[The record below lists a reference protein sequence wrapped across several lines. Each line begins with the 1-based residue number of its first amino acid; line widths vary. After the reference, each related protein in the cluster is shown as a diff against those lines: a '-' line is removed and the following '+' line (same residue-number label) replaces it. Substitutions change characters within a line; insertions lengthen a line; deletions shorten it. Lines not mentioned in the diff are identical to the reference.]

1 MRVTR
6 LDSIGPVP
14 ESAGYT
20 AVPTAP
26 LEDVGGE
33 PVMEFSLTSEQIE
46 RQRLI
51 REWAE
56 RSLNDDLET
65 RDRARTFN
73 REGWRASAQLG
84 LVGLVAP
91 SQYGGAELDPV
102 STMSALEA
110 LGRGCR
116 DNGFNF
122 ALNAHLWGCVNPL
135 ATFGSEEQKLAY
147 LPRLTSGEWI
157 GALAATEREAG
168 SDVFSLQARAT
179 KRDDAYVL
187 AGEKMFIT
195 NAPVADMLLV
205 LATLDPTRGAFGLT
219 AFLVERGT
227 PGLRIGEPIDKMG
240 LSTASMGEVV
250 LDGCA
255 VPARN
260 RLGPEGAGLAI
271 FNHIM
276 EWERGFIMAVAVG
289 AMERQ
294 LEACLAYARGRRQFG
309 RPIGQFQAVADR
321 LVEMRV
327 RWQTSRLLLYRFA
340 SLKQASRAVLADAA
354 MTKLVVSESWV
365 RSCEDAM
372 RVYGGYGYLTATGV
386 ERDLRDALGSLYYS
400 GTAEMQ
406 RQILARW
413 MEL

>member
-1 MRVTR
+1 
-6 LDSIGPVP
+6 
-14 ESAGYT
+14 
-20 AVPTAP
+20 
-26 LEDVGGE
+26 
-33 PVMEFSLTSEQIE
+33 MEFSLTSEQIE
-46 RQRLI
+46 RQRRI
-51 REWAE
+51 SEWAE
-56 RSLNDDLET
+56 QSLNDDLEA

-73 REGWRASAQLG
+73 RDGWRASAHLG

-91 SQYGGAELDPV
+91 SRYGGAELDPV

-135 ATFGSEEQKLAY
+135 ATFGTEEQKLQY
-147 LPRLTSGEWI
+147 LPRLTNGEWI
-157 GALAATEREAG
+157 GAFAATEREAG
-168 SDVFSLQARAT
+168 SDVFSLQTRAT

-187 AGEKMFIT
+187 SGEKMFIT
-195 NAPVADMLLV
+195 NGPVADVFLV
-205 LATLDPTRGAFGLT
+205 LATLDPGRGAFGLT
-219 AFLVERGT
+219 AFLVERGA
-227 PGLRIGEPIDKMG
+227 PGLRVGECIDKMG
-240 LSTASMGEVV
+240 LSTASMGEVA

-260 RLGPEGAGLAI
+260 RLGLEGGGLAI

-294 LEACLAYARGRRQFG
+294 LEACLIYARERRQFD
-309 RPIGQFQAVADR
+309 RPISQFQVIADR

-327 RWQTSRLLLYRFA
+327 RWEASRLLLYRLAWLKREPRAAFA
-340 SLKQASRAVLADAA
+340 EAA
-354 MTKLVVSESWV
+354 MTKLSVSEAWV
-365 RSCEDAM
+365 RSCKDAM
-372 RVYGGYGYLTATGV
+372 RIYGGYGYLSRTGV

-400 GTAEMQ
+400 GTAEIQ
-406 RQILARW
+406 RQVVARW
-413 MEL
+413 MGI

>member
-1 MRVTR
+1 
-6 LDSIGPVP
+6 
-14 ESAGYT
+14 
-20 AVPTAP
+20 
-26 LEDVGGE
+26 
-33 PVMEFSLTSEQIE
+33 MEFSLTSEQTE
-46 RQRLI
+46 RQRRI

-56 RSLNDDLET
+56 QALNDDLEA
-65 RDRARTFN
+65 RDRTRTFN
-73 REGWRASAQLG
+73 RDGWRASARLG
-84 LVGLVAP
+84 LTGLVAP
-91 SQYGGAELDPV
+91 SRYGGAELDPV
-102 STMSALEA
+102 SAMSALEA
-110 LGRGCR
+110 LGRGSR

-135 ATFGSEEQKLAY
+135 ATFGTEEQKLAY
-147 LPRLTSGEWI
+147 LPRLASGEWI

-168 SDVFSLQARAT
+168 SDIFSLKTRAT

-187 AGEKMFIT
+187 AGDKMFIT
-195 NAPVADMLLV
+195 NAPVADLLLV
-205 LATLDPTRGAFGLT
+205 LATLDPGRGGFGLS
-219 AFLVERGT
+219 AFVVERGT
-227 PGLRIGEPIDKMG
+227 PGLRVGERIDKMG
-240 LSTASMGEVV
+240 LSTAAMSEVV

-294 LEACLAYARGRRQFG
+294 LEACLDYARGRRQFD
-309 RPIGQFQAVADR
+309 RPIGQFPAVADR
-321 LVEMRV
+321 LVDMRV
-327 RWQTSRLLLYRFA
+327 RWETSRLLLYRFA
-340 SLKQASRAVLADAA
+340 WLKQESRPALAEAA
-354 MTKLVVSESWV
+354 MTKLGVSEAWV

-372 RVYGGYGYLTATGV
+372 RVYGGYGYLTGTGI

>member
-1 MRVTR
+1 
-6 LDSIGPVP
+6 
-14 ESAGYT
+14 
-20 AVPTAP
+20 
-26 LEDVGGE
+26 
-33 PVMEFSLTSEQIE
+33 MEFSLTSEQTE
-46 RQRLI
+46 RQRRI

-56 RSLNDDLET
+56 QALNDDLEA
-65 RDRARTFN
+65 RDRTRTFN
-73 REGWRASAQLG
+73 RDGWRASAPLG
-84 LVGLVAP
+84 LTGLVAP
-91 SQYGGAELDPV
+91 SRYGGAELDPV
-102 STMSALEA
+102 SAMSALEA
-110 LGRGCR
+110 LGRGSR

-135 ATFGSEEQKLAY
+135 ATFGTEEQKLAY
-147 LPRLTSGEWI
+147 LPRLASGEWI
-157 GALAATEREAG
+157 GALAATERGAG
-168 SDVFSLQARAT
+168 SDIFSLKTRAT
-179 KRDDAYVL
+179 KRDDTYAL
-187 AGEKMFIT
+187 AGDKMFIT
-195 NAPVADMLLV
+195 NAPVADLLLV
-205 LATLDPTRGAFGLT
+205 LATLDPGRGGFGLS
-219 AFLVERGT
+219 AFVVERGT
-227 PGLRIGEPIDKMG
+227 PGLRVGERIDKMG
-240 LSTASMGEVV
+240 LSTAAMSEVV

-294 LEACLAYARGRRQFG
+294 LEACLDYARGRRQFD
-309 RPIGQFQAVADR
+309 RPIGQFPAVADR
-321 LVEMRV
+321 LVDMRV
-327 RWQTSRLLLYRFA
+327 RWETSRLLLYRFA
-340 SLKQASRAVLADAA
+340 WLKQESRPALAEAA
-354 MTKLVVSESWV
+354 MTKLGVSEAWV

-372 RVYGGYGYLTATGV
+372 RVYGGYGYLTGTGI

>member
-1 MRVTR
+1 
-6 LDSIGPVP
+6 
-14 ESAGYT
+14 
-20 AVPTAP
+20 
-26 LEDVGGE
+26 
-33 PVMEFSLTSEQIE
+33 MEFSLTPEQTE
-46 RQRLI
+46 RQGRV

-56 RSLNDDLET
+56 RSLNDDLES

-91 SQYGGAELDPV
+91 SRYGGAEFDPV
-102 STMSALEA
+102 SAMAALEA
-110 LGRGCR
+110 LGRGSR

-135 ATFGSEEQKLAY
+135 ASFGSEEQKLAY
-147 LPRLTSGEWI
+147 LPRLTSGDWI
-157 GALAATEREAG
+157 GALAASERGAG
-168 SDVFSLQARAT
+168 SDLSSLQTRAT

-187 AGEKMFIT
+187 AGDKMFVT
-195 NAPVADMLLV
+195 NAPVADVFLV
-205 LATLDPTRGAFGLT
+205 LATLDPRRGAFGLT
-219 AFLVERGT
+219 AFVVERGT
-227 PGLRIGEPIDKMG
+227 PGLRIGERIGKMG
-240 LSTASMGEVV
+240 LSTAAMGEIA
-250 LDGCA
+250 LDGCT

-294 LEACLAYARGRRQFG
+294 LEACLAYARGRRQFD

-321 LVEMRV
+321 LVDMRV
-327 RWQTSRLLLYRFA
+327 RWETSRLLLYRFA
-340 SLKQASRAVLADAA
+340 WLKRESRAALAEAA
-354 MTKLVVSESWV
+354 MTKLAVSEAWV

-372 RVYGGYGYLTATGV
+372 RIHGGYGYLTQTGV

-413 MEL
+413 MDL

>member
-1 MRVTR
+1 
-6 LDSIGPVP
+6 
-14 ESAGYT
+14 
-20 AVPTAP
+20 
-26 LEDVGGE
+26 
-33 PVMEFSLTSEQIE
+33 MEFSLTSEQTE
-46 RQRLI
+46 RHRRI

-56 RSLNDDLET
+56 RSLNDDLEA

-73 REGWRASAQLG
+73 REGWLASAQLG

-91 SQYGGAELDPV
+91 SRYGGADLDPV

-110 LGRGCR
+110 LGRGSR

-135 ATFGSEEQKLAY
+135 ATFATEEQKLAY

-168 SDVFSLQARAT
+168 SDVFSLQTRAT

-187 AGEKMFIT
+187 AGGKTFIT
-195 NAPVADMLLV
+195 NAPVADVFLV
-205 LATLDPTRGAFGLT
+205 LATLDPARGAFGLT

-227 PGLRIGEPIDKMG
+227 PGLRVGERIDKMG
-240 LSTASMGEVV
+240 LSTASMGEVA

-294 LEACLAYARGRRQFG
+294 LEACLAYARGRRQFD

-327 RWQTSRLLLYRFA
+327 RWETSRLLLYRFA
-340 SLKQASRAVLADAA
+340 WLKRESRAALAEAA
-354 MTKLVVSESWV
+354 MTKLAISEAWV
-365 RSCEDAM
+365 RSCKDAM
-372 RVYGGYGYLTATGV
+372 RVHGGYGYLTETGV

-413 MEL
+413 MKL

>member
-1 MRVTR
+1 
-6 LDSIGPVP
+6 
-14 ESAGYT
+14 
-20 AVPTAP
+20 
-26 LEDVGGE
+26 
-33 PVMEFSLTSEQIE
+33 MEFSLTSEQTE
-46 RQRLI
+46 RQRRI

-56 RSLNDDLET
+56 RSLNDDLEA

-73 REGWRASAQLG
+73 REGWLASAQLG

-91 SQYGGAELDPV
+91 SRYGGAGLDPV
-102 STMSALEA
+102 STMAALEA
-110 LGRGCR
+110 LGRGSR

-135 ATFGSEEQKLAY
+135 ATFATEEQKLAY

-168 SDVFSLQARAT
+168 SDVFSLQTRAT
-179 KRDDAYVL
+179 KRADSYVL
-187 AGEKMFIT
+187 TGGKTFIT
-195 NAPVADMLLV
+195 NAPVADVFLI
-205 LATLDPTRGAFGLT
+205 LATLDPARGAFGLT

-227 PGLRIGEPIDKMG
+227 PGLRVGERIDKMG
-240 LSTASMGEVV
+240 LSTAAMGEVA

-255 VPARN
+255 VPTRN

-276 EWERGFIMAVAVG
+276 EWERGFIMAVAIG

-294 LEACLAYARGRRQFG
+294 LEACLAYARGRRQFD

-327 RWQTSRLLLYRFA
+327 RWETSRLLLYRFA
-340 SLKQASRAVLADAA
+340 WLKQESRAALAEAA
-354 MTKLVVSESWV
+354 MTKLAISEAWV
-365 RSCEDAM
+365 RSCKDAM
-372 RVYGGYGYLTATGV
+372 RVHGGYGYLTETGI

>member
-1 MRVTR
+1 
-6 LDSIGPVP
+6 
-14 ESAGYT
+14 
-20 AVPTAP
+20 
-26 LEDVGGE
+26 
-33 PVMEFSLTSEQIE
+33 MEFSLTSEQTE
-46 RQRLI
+46 RQRRI

-56 RSLNDDLET
+56 RSLNDDLES
-65 RDRARTFN
+65 RDRTRTFN
-73 REGWRASAQLG
+73 REGWRASAPLG

-91 SQYGGAELDPV
+91 SRYGGAELDPV

-110 LGRGCR
+110 LGRGCH

-135 ATFGSEEQKLAY
+135 AAFGTEEQKLAY

-168 SDVFSLQARAT
+168 SDVFSLRTRAT
-179 KRDDAYVL
+179 KRDNTYVL
-187 AGEKMFIT
+187 AGEKMFVT
-195 NAPVADMLLV
+195 NAPVADVFLV
-205 LATLDPTRGAFGLT
+205 LATLDPARGAFGLT

-227 PGLRIGEPIDKMG
+227 PGLRVGERVDKMG

-260 RLGPEGAGLAI
+260 RIGPEGGGLAI

-276 EWERGFIMAVAVG
+276 EWERGFIMAAAVG

-294 LEACLAYARGRRQFG
+294 LEACLAYARGRRQFD

-327 RWQTSRLLLYRFA
+327 RWETSRLILYRFA
-340 SLKQASRAVLADAA
+340 WLKGESRPALAEAA
-354 MTKLVVSESWV
+354 MTKLAVSEAWV

-372 RVYGGYGYLTATGV
+372 RVYGGYGYLTGTGV

>member
-1 MRVTR
+1 M
-6 LDSIGPVP
+6 D
-14 ESAGYT
+14 
-20 AVPTAP
+20 
-26 LEDVGGE
+26 
-33 PVMEFSLTSEQIE
+33 FSLTPEQTE
-46 RQRLI
+46 RQGRV

-56 RSLNDDLET
+56 RSLNDDLES

-91 SQYGGAELDPV
+91 SRYGGAEFDPV
-102 STMSALEA
+102 SAMAALEA
-110 LGRGCR
+110 LGRGSR

-135 ATFGSEEQKLAY
+135 ASFGSEEQKLAY
-147 LPRLTSGEWI
+147 LPRLTSGDWI
-157 GALAATEREAG
+157 GALAASERGAG
-168 SDVFSLQARAT
+168 SDLSSLQTRAT

-187 AGEKMFIT
+187 AGDKMFVT
-195 NAPVADMLLV
+195 NAPVADVFLV
-205 LATLDPTRGAFGLT
+205 LATLDPRRGAFGLT
-219 AFLVERGT
+219 AFVVERGT
-227 PGLRIGEPIDKMG
+227 PGLRIGERIDKMG
-240 LSTASMGEVV
+240 LSTAAMGEIA
-250 LDGCA
+250 LDGCT

-294 LEACLAYARGRRQFG
+294 LEACLAYARGRRQFD

-321 LVEMRV
+321 LVDMRV
-327 RWQTSRLLLYRFA
+327 RWETSRLLLYRFA
-340 SLKQASRAVLADAA
+340 WLKRESRAALAEAA
-354 MTKLVVSESWV
+354 MTKLAVSEAWV

-372 RVYGGYGYLTATGV
+372 RIHGGYGYLTQTGV

-413 MEL
+413 MDL

>member
-1 MRVTR
+1 
-6 LDSIGPVP
+6 
-14 ESAGYT
+14 
-20 AVPTAP
+20 
-26 LEDVGGE
+26 
-33 PVMEFSLTSEQIE
+33 MEFSLTSEQTG
-46 RQRLI
+46 RQRRI

-56 RSLNDDLET
+56 RSLNDDLEA

-73 REGWRASAQLG
+73 RDGWRASAQLG

-91 SQYGGAELDPV
+91 SRYGGAELDPV

-110 LGRGCR
+110 LGRGSR

-135 ATFGSEEQKLAY
+135 AAFGTEEQKLAY

-157 GALAATEREAG
+157 GALAVTEREAG
-168 SDVFSLQARAT
+168 SDVFSLQMRAT

-187 AGEKMFIT
+187 AGHKMLIT
-195 NAPVADMLLV
+195 NAPVADVLLV
-205 LATLDPTRGAFGLT
+205 LATLDPGRGAFGLT

-227 PGLRIGEPIDKMG
+227 PGLRVSERVDKMG
-240 LSTASMGEVV
+240 LSTAQMGEVV

-260 RLGPEGAGLAI
+260 RLGPEGGGLAI

-276 EWERGFIMAVAVG
+276 EWERGFIMASAVG

-294 LEACLAYARGRRQFG
+294 LEACLAYARERRQFD
-309 RPIGQFQAVADR
+309 RPIGQFQAVAHR
-321 LVEMRV
+321 LVDMRV
-327 RWQTSRLLLYRFA
+327 RWEASRLLLYRFA
-340 SLKQASRAVLADAA
+340 WLKREPRAALAEAA
-354 MTKLVVSESWV
+354 MTKLSVSEAWV

-372 RVYGGYGYLTATGV
+372 RIYGGYGYVTEIGV

-406 RQILARW
+406 RQVVARW
-413 MEL
+413 MEI

>member
-1 MRVTR
+1 
-6 LDSIGPVP
+6 
-14 ESAGYT
+14 
-20 AVPTAP
+20 
-26 LEDVGGE
+26 
-33 PVMEFSLTSEQIE
+33 MEFSLTSEQTG
-46 RQRLI
+46 RQRRI

-56 RSLNDDLET
+56 RSLNDDLEA

-73 REGWRASAQLG
+73 RDGWRASAQLG

-91 SQYGGAELDPV
+91 SRYGGAELDPV

-110 LGRGCR
+110 LGRGSR

-135 ATFGSEEQKLAY
+135 AAFGTEEQKLAY

-168 SDVFSLQARAT
+168 SDVFSLQTRAT
-179 KRDDAYVL
+179 KRDDAYML
-187 AGEKMFIT
+187 AGHKMLIT
-195 NAPVADMLLV
+195 NAPVADVLLV
-205 LATLDPTRGAFGLT
+205 LATLDPGRGAFGLT

-227 PGLRIGEPIDKMG
+227 PGLRVSERVDKMG
-240 LSTASMGEVV
+240 LSTAQMGEVV

-260 RLGPEGAGLAI
+260 RLGPEGGGLAI

-276 EWERGFIMAVAVG
+276 EWERGFIMASAVG

-294 LEACLAYARGRRQFG
+294 LEACLAYARERRQFD
-309 RPIGQFQAVADR
+309 RPIGQFQAVAHR
-321 LVEMRV
+321 LVDMRV
-327 RWQTSRLLLYRFA
+327 RWEASRLLLYRFA
-340 SLKQASRAVLADAA
+340 WLKREPRAALAEAA
-354 MTKLVVSESWV
+354 MTKLGVSEAWV

-372 RVYGGYGYLTATGV
+372 RIYGGYGYLTEIGV

-406 RQILARW
+406 RQVVARW
-413 MEL
+413 MEI

>member
-1 MRVTR
+1 
-6 LDSIGPVP
+6 
-14 ESAGYT
+14 
-20 AVPTAP
+20 
-26 LEDVGGE
+26 
-33 PVMEFSLTSEQIE
+33 MEFSLTSEQTG
-46 RQRLI
+46 RQRRI

-56 RSLNDDLET
+56 RSLNDDLEA

-73 REGWRASAQLG
+73 RDGWRASAQLG

-91 SQYGGAELDPV
+91 SRYGGAELDPV

-110 LGRGCR
+110 LGRGSR

-135 ATFGSEEQKLAY
+135 AAFGTEEQKLAY

-168 SDVFSLQARAT
+168 SDVFSLQTRAT
-179 KRDDAYVL
+179 KRDDAYML
-187 AGEKMFIT
+187 AGHKMLIT
-195 NAPVADMLLV
+195 NAPVADVLLV
-205 LATLDPTRGAFGLT
+205 LATLDPGRGAFGLT

-227 PGLRIGEPIDKMG
+227 PGLRVSERVDKMG
-240 LSTASMGEVV
+240 LSTAQMGEVV

-260 RLGPEGAGLAI
+260 RLGPEGGGLAI

-276 EWERGFIMAVAVG
+276 EWERGFIMASAVG

-294 LEACLAYARGRRQFG
+294 LEACLAYARERRQFD
-309 RPIGQFQAVADR
+309 RPIGQFQAVAHR
-321 LVEMRV
+321 LVDMRV
-327 RWQTSRLLLYRFA
+327 RWEASRLLLYRFA
-340 SLKQASRAVLADAA
+340 WLKREPRAALAEAA
-354 MTKLVVSESWV
+354 MTKLSVSEAWV

-372 RVYGGYGYLTATGV
+372 RIYGGYGYLTEIGV

-406 RQILARW
+406 RQVVARW
-413 MEL
+413 MEI